1 MKISTG
7 IEKLDEVLDGGV
19 KSNSSVLLLADSL
32 VDKSSFVQHILSAR
46 ILDNDKGIYITT
58 SKTPTNIIKNMY
70 EYGWEYKHLV
80 FVDCISSTL
89 KEKPKSKY
97 ALKRKITKLPEA
109 FEETLKLF
117 KQALKDLKGFK
128 IVIFDSLET
137 FMGVGAENIAEEMKE
152 LKHLFDDTKTTC
164 IFLLTDWGYE
174 KQEIK
179 KICNAVDTVVN
190 LGTVEKKLL
199 WMNYFQFDELPRI
212 FFQITQT
219 GVGLYVPKILITG
232 PFHSGKSSTVHAL
245 SEKAVSVDRLGTT
258 IALDHGYIEKKGIVC
273 DIFGTPG
280 QERFDWIL
288 KILSRDT
295 WGVIL
300 VVDST
305 RPETFKRAK
314 EMLKEVKGYEI
325 PFVIFANKQDL
336 GNAIKLEEIKKRLG
350 LPDVVGTSAT
360 KNEGLEEGLKLLFD
374 KIFKVK

>member
-19 KSNSSVLLLADSL
+19 KSNSSVLLLADNL

-46 ILDNDKGIYITT
+46 ILDNDKGIYVTT
-58 SKTPTNIIKNMY
+58 SKTPTNIVKNMY
-70 EYGWEYKHLV
+70 EYGWEYKGLV
-80 FVDCISSTL
+80 FVDCISNTL
-89 KEKPKSKY
+89 EEKTKSKY
-97 ALKRKITKLPEA
+97 ALKTKITKVPEA

-117 KQALKDLKGFK
+117 KQALKDKEGPK

-137 FMGVGAENIAEEMKE
+137 FMGVGAEKIAKEIEE
-152 LKHLFDDTKTTC
+152 LKQVFDDTRSTC
-164 IFLLTDWGYE
+164 IFLLTDWGYGKGE
-174 KQEIK
+174 LR
-179 KICNAVDTVVN
+179 KICDVVDTVVN
-190 LGTVEKKLL
+190 LGTIEKKLI
-199 WMNYFQFDELPRI
+199 WMNYFQFDNFSRI
-212 FFQITQT
+212 FFQIAQT

-258 IALDHGYIEKKGIVC
+258 VALDHGYIEKKGMVC

-288 KILSRDT
+288 KILSRDI
-295 WGVIL
+295 WGIIL

-305 RPETFKRAK
+305 RPETFDRAK
-314 EMLKEVKGYEI
+314 EMLAQIKGYEI

-336 GNAIKLEEIKKRLG
+336 RNAIKPRDIEKKLG
-350 LPDVVGTSAT
+350 LPVLGTSAT

-374 KIFKVK
+374 KIYLK